1 MRRAPDIL
9 RRRAGRGRRG
19 GRCAGCC
26 RGAFTLVEVL
36 IVLLIL
42 GILATIVIPQFTSAS
57 QQARENTLRDDLR
70 FMRTQIGVFKAQHRD
85 RPPGYPGG
93 NPTAAPTAADFAL
106 QMTTFTDETCATNA
120 TKTQVFKY
128 GPYLSKLP
136 ENPLNKLD
144 TVLVVAN
151 GAPMP
156 ATPDNST
163 GWIYK
168 PQTQEFRANS
178 TGNDQSGVPYSEY

>member
-9 RRRAGRGRRG
+9 RRGAGRGRPG

-26 RGAFTLVEVL
+26 RGGFTLVEVL

-85 RPPGYPGG
+85 KAPGYPGG
-93 NPTAAPTAADFAL
+93 NPAAAPTAADFAL

-136 ENPLNKLD
+136 ENPLNKLN

-151 GAPMP
+151 GAAVP
-156 ATPDNST
+156 APDDST